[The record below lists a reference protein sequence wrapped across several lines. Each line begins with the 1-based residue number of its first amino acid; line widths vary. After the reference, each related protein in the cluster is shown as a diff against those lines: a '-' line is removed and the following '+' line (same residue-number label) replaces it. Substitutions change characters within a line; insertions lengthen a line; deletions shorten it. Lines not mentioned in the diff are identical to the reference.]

1 MNVQD
6 ATPFAARD
14 RAHGNTTILEVVGTT
29 NLERVDMLRRR
40 FDDLIDGGVRDLVID
55 VSGVAYV
62 AMTFLGLIIETGRRI
77 QQADG
82 NMSVVTVEERAH
94 RLLTRLDSP
103 IPVYETCER
112 ALSERRPA

>member
-40 FDDLIDGGVRDLVID
+40 FDDLIDGGVRDLAID
-55 VSGVAYV
+55 VTGVGYV
-62 AMTFLGLIIETGRRI
+62 AMTFLGLIIETSRRL
-77 QQADG
+77 QESDG
-82 NMSVVTVEERAH
+82 ALRVATGDQRAH
-94 RLLTRLDSP
+94 RLLTDKDV
-103 IPVYETCER
+103 PVYTSIDELLADQART
-112 ALSERRPA
+112 